1 MRGCVLIVVVDVYE
15 RERERERER
24 EMMEESR
31 CNLHCMIQCM
41 KVHDCIYGG
50 DFLVCVDVAEQ

>member
-1 MRGCVLIVVVDVYE
+1 MLIVVVDVYE